1 MKKTIL
7 FVLPLLLFSMSLV
20 AQKGGTVRGNVY
32 DADTGEPILFGT
44 VLLSGTTIGTNTDEN
59 GFFSIGGVPAGNY
72 NLVATYIGYDS
83 VSIAI
88 TIREGG
94 IVSQNLMMKENSIQL
109 GTVELSARK
118 EQAKTE
124 IQISKVTVS
133 ANQIKA
139 LPSAGGQTDLAQ
151 YLPVLPGIISTGD
164 QGGQIYI
171 RGGSPIQNRIMID
184 GMTIY
189 NPFHSIG
196 FFSVFETEI
205 IRTVDV
211 LTAGFNAEYGGR
223 VSAIIDIKTREGNKK
238 KVSGLLS
245 ANPFQA
251 KAVLEG
257 PIKKFQEGAGSS
269 SSFLITAKHSYINE
283 TSPFLYP
290 YAVDTSLYVLSED
303 PNISDK
309 DKERLPF
316 NFTDI
321 YGKFSFQTENGSKLN
336 LFGFSFNDRV
346 DYIGVSSL
354 EWKTFG
360 GGSNF
365 TLIPPSSNLVIGGT
379 IAYSKYDIE
388 QQEAEGDPRSS
399 SISSYNVA
407 LDFTYFGLKNEIKY
421 GFDISGL
428 DTKFAFKNFIGNT
441 IDQNSNTPEVAGFV
455 KFKQIFG
462 NWILEPSLRLQLYP
476 SQSSTN
482 IEPRFGAKYNAT
494 DFLRFKM
501 AGGLY
506 SQNLIGSVNEQ
517 DVVNLFVGFLTG
529 PEEQVFNPD
538 GTVADHRLQKAA
550 HGVAGFEVD
559 LTKKLEL
566 NVEGYFKDYRQLI
579 QINRNKLDP
588 QDPDFVTE
596 TGEAYGGDFSLRYED
611 KKVFVWATYS
621 LAYVKRDDGNQIYP
635 TIFDR
640 RHNINLL
647 GTYKFGQKWE
657 AAARWNMGTGF
668 PFSLSQG
675 FFNETIFDDGLDTDP
690 ITGNPNNLGTIL
702 DEKRNRG
709 RLPAYHRLDVS
720 LKKTFVISNYSELE
734 LVASATNAYDR
745 ANIFYYDR
753 IRNQRVN
760 QLPIMPSLGATL
772 TF

>member
-1 MKKTIL
+1 MKKIIL
-7 FVLPLLLFSMSLV
+7 IAFPLLFISLGLE

-32 DADTGEPILFGT
+32 DSETGNPVILGT
-44 VLLSGTTIGTNTDEN
+44 VQLQGTTIGTNTDEN
-59 GFFSIGGVPAGNY
+59 GFFSIGGVPAGSY
-72 NLVATYIGYDS
+72 LLVATYIGYDS
-83 VSIAI
+83 VSVNINV
-88 TIREGG
+88 RDGG
-94 IVSQNLMMKENSIQL
+94 IVSQNLMMSESSIQL
-109 GTVELSARK
+109 GMVELSARR
-118 EQAKTE
+118 EQAKSE

-196 FFSVFETEI
+196 FFSVFETEAI
-205 IRTVDV
+205 KTVDV

-238 KVSGLLS
+238 RYGGLVS

-251 KAVLEG
+251 KALIEG
-257 PIKKFQEGAGSS
+257 PIKKFREDGGSS
-269 SSFLITAKHSYINE
+269 SSFMFTAKHSYINE
-283 TSPFLYP
+283 TSPLLYS
-290 YAVDTSLYVLSED
+290 YAVDTTLYVLSED
-303 PNISDK
+303 PSISQK

-316 NFTDI
+316 RFTDVF
-321 YGKFSFQTENGSKLN
+321 GKLSFQTNNGSNLN

-354 EWKTFG
+354 DWTTFG

-365 TLIPPSSNLVIGGT
+365 KLIPPSSNLIIGGT
-379 IAYSKYDIE
+379 VAYSKYDIE

-399 SISSYNVA
+399 SISSYTVA
-407 LDFTYFGLKNEIKY
+407 LNFTYFGLKNEIKY

-428 DTKFAFKNFIGNT
+428 DTKFNFKNFIGNT
-441 IDQNSNTPEVAGFV
+441 IEQNSNTPEVAGYV
-455 KFKQIFG
+455 KFKQLFG
-462 NWILEPSLRLQLYP
+462 NWVLEPSLRLQLYP
-476 SQSSTN
+476 SQTSTN

-494 DFLRFKM
+494 DFFRIKL

-529 PEEQVFNPD
+529 PEEQVFDSEGN
-538 GTVADHRLQKAA
+538 VADHNLQKAI

-559 LTKKLEL
+559 LTKNLEL
-566 NVEGYFKDYRQLI
+566 NIEGYYKNYRQLI

-596 TGEAYGGDFSLRYED
+596 TGNAYGGDLSLRYEN
-611 KKVFVWATYS
+611 KNVFAWMTYS
-621 LAYVKRDDGNQIYP
+621 LAYVKRDDGAQVYP

-640 RHNINLL
+640 RHNVNLL
-647 GTYKFGQKWE
+647 GTYKFGKQWE

-675 FFNETIFDDGLDTDP
+675 FFNEVIFNNGLDTDP
-690 ITGNPNNLGTIL
+690 VTGNGNLGTIL

-709 RLPAYHRLDVS
+709 RLPAYHRLDIS
-720 LKKTFVISNYSELE
+720 LKKTFEISKYSELE

-745 ANIFYYDR
+745 ANIFYFDR

-760 QLPIMPSLGATL
+760 QLPIMPSLGL
-772 TF
+772 TFTF

>member
-1 MKKTIL
+1 MKKLLQIVFPL
-7 FVLPLLLFSMSLV
+7 MFVAVGLM
-20 AQKGGTVRGNVY
+20 AQKGGTVRGTVF
-32 DADTGEPILFGT
+32 DSESGSPIILGT
-44 VLLSGTTIGTNTDEN
+44 VQLQGTTIGTNTDEN
-59 GFFSIGGVPAGNY
+59 GFYSMGGVPAGEY
-72 NLVATYIGYDS
+72 TLVASYIGYDS
-83 VSIAI
+83 VTTNV

-94 IVSQNLMMKENSIQL
+94 IVSKNLMMSESTIQL
-109 GTVELSARK
+109 GIVEFSARK

-196 FFSVFETEI
+196 FFSVFETEAI
-205 IRTVDV
+205 KTVDV

-223 VSAIIDIKTREGNKK
+223 VSAVIDIKTREGNKK
-238 KVSGLLS
+238 RYGGLVS

-251 KAVLEG
+251 KALIEG
-257 PIKKFQEGAGSS
+257 PIKKFQEGNLSS
-269 SSFLITAKHSYINE
+269 SSFLFTAKHSYIDE
-283 TSPFLYP
+283 TSPLLYS

-303 PNISDK
+303 PNISEK
-309 DKERLPF
+309 DRERLPF
-316 NFTDI
+316 KFTDFF
-321 YGKFSFQTENGSKLN
+321 GKLSFQTNNGSNLN

-346 DYIGVSSL
+346 NYVGVSSID
-354 EWKTFG
+354 WTTFG

-365 TLIPPSSNLVIGGT
+365 KVIPPNSNLIIGGT
-379 IAYSKYDIE
+379 VAYSNYDIE
-388 QQEAEGDPRSS
+388 QQEADGDPRSS
-399 SISSYNVA
+399 GISSYTVA
-407 LDFTYFGLKNEIKY
+407 LNFNYFGLKNEIQY
-421 GFDISGL
+421 GFDLSGL
-428 DTKFAFKNFIGNT
+428 DTKFNFVNFIGNN
-441 IDQNSNTPEVAGFV
+441 ILQESNTSEVAGYI
-455 KFKQIFG
+455 KFRQLLG
-462 NWILEPSLRLQLYP
+462 NWVFEPSLRLQLYTA
-476 SQSSTN
+476 QNETLL
-482 IEPRFGAKYNAT
+482 EPRLGAKYNAL
-494 DFLRFKM
+494 DWLRFKF
-501 AGGLY
+501 AAGLY

-529 PEEQVFNPD
+529 PEKQIFDPD
-538 GTVADHRLQKAA
+538 GNLASHNLQKSQ
-550 HGVAGFEVD
+550 HGVAGVEID
-559 LTKKLEL
+559 LTKNLEL
-566 NVEGYFKDYRQLI
+566 NLEGYYKNYSQLI

-588 QDPDFVTE
+588 LDPDFVTE
-596 TGEAYGGDFSLRYED
+596 TGYAYGGDLSLRYET
-611 KKVFVWATYS
+611 KNSFVWATYS
-621 LAYVKRDDGNQIYP
+621 LAYVKRDDSEQVYP

-647 GTYKFGQKWE
+647 GTYKFGKRWE
-657 AAARWNMGTGF
+657 AAARWNLGTGL

-675 FFNETIFDDGLDTDP
+675 FFNEVIFNDGLETDP
-690 ITGNPNNLGTIL
+690 IGGNGELGTIL

-720 LKKTFVISNYSELE
+720 LKKTFEISKYSELE

-760 QLPIMPSLGATL
+760 QLPVMPSLGV
-772 TF
+772 TFTF

>member
-1 MKKTIL
+1 MKKIL
-7 FVLPLLLFSMSLV
+7 LAILPMFLLSIGLM

-32 DADTGEPILFGT
+32 DAETGEPIIFGT
-44 VLLSGTTIGTNTDEN
+44 VFLKGTTIGANTNEN
-59 GFFSIGGVPAGNY
+59 GFFSIGNVPPGDY
-72 NLVATYIGYDS
+72 QLSATYIGYDS
-83 VSIAI
+83 VSVDI
-88 TIREGG
+88 TIRAGG
-94 IVSQNLMMKENSIQL
+94 IISKNLLMTENSIQL
-109 GTVELSARK
+109 GTIELSARK
-118 EQAKTE
+118 ERAKTE
-124 IQISKVTVS
+124 VQISQVTVS

-196 FFSVFETEI
+196 FFSVFETETI
-205 IRTVDV
+205 KTVDV

-238 KVSGLLS
+238 RLAGLVS

-251 KAVLEG
+251 KALIEG
-257 PIKKFQEGAGSS
+257 PMKKFEEGGGS
-269 SSFLITAKHSYINE
+269 SSFLFTAKKSFIDK
-283 TSPFLYP
+283 TSPFLYA
-290 YAVDTSLYVLSED
+290 YAVDTALYSLSDDPTISER
-303 PNISDK
+303 

-316 NFTDI
+316 QFTDF
-321 YGKFSFQTENGSKLN
+321 YGKFSFLTGNGSKLN
-336 LFGFSFNDRV
+336 LFGFNFNDRV
-346 DYIGVSSL
+346 DYIGVSTL
-354 EWKTFG
+354 DWNTFG
-360 GGSNF
+360 GGTNF

-379 IAYSKYDIE
+379 IAFSKYDIE
-388 QQEAEGDPRSS
+388 QSEAEGDPRTS

-407 LDFTYFGLKNEIKY
+407 LNFTYFGLKNEIKY

-428 DTKFAFKNFIGNT
+428 DTKFKFTNFIGN
-441 IDQNSNTPEVAGFV
+441 IIEQNSNTPEVAGFLKV
-455 KFKQIFG
+455 KQQLG
-462 NWILEPSLRLQLYP
+462 NWIIEPSIRLQLYP
-476 SQSSTN
+476 SQAATN
-482 IEPRFGAKYNAT
+482 IEPRIGAKYNAT
-494 DFLRFKM
+494 DWLRFKF

-538 GTVADHRLQKAA
+538 GSVTSHRLQKAA

-559 LTKKLEL
+559 LTKNLEL
-566 NVEGYFKDYRQLI
+566 NIEGYIKDYSQLI

-596 TGEAYGGDFSLRYED
+596 KGQAYGGDISLRYET
-611 KKVFVWATYS
+611 KSVFTWVTYA
-621 LAYVKRDDGNQIYP
+621 LAYVKRNDGEQVYP

-640 RHNINLL
+640 RHNLNILT
-647 GTYKFGQKWE
+647 TYKFGEKWE
-657 AAARWNMGTGF
+657 AALRWNLGTGF

-675 FFNETIFDDGLDTDP
+675 FFNEINFSEEGLGTDP
-690 ITGNPNNLGTIL
+690 LTANGDLGVIL
-702 DEKRNRG
+702 DEKRNQG

-720 LKKTFVISNYSELE
+720 LKKTYDLTKYSSLE
-734 LVASATNAYDR
+734 LVVSATNTYDR
-745 ANIFYYDR
+745 DNIFYFDR
-753 IRNQRVN
+753 IRNQRIN
-760 QLPIMPSLGATL
+760 QLPIMPSLGATF